1 MAGRE
6 PSVYE
11 PVWRGIYLAKNQ
23 TSAEKRWA
31 QSEKR
36 RSRNKKVKSEI
47 RTDAKKVVIAV
58 QGKDKASAESALK
71 AMIKNI
77 DTAAHKGIVKK
88 NTAARKKSRMQRLVN
103 TLSA

>member
-1 MAGRE
+1 V

-11 PVWRGIYLAKNQ
+11 PIWRGIYLAKNQ
-23 TSAEKRWA
+23 TSAEKRWV

-36 RSRNKKVKSEI
+36 RIRNKRVKSEI
-47 RTDAKKVVIAV
+47 RTDAKKVLVAV
-58 QGKDKASAESALK
+58 QGKDKAVVEATLK
-71 AMIKNI
+71 AMIKDI

-103 TLSA
+103 TLTA